1 MKRVLA
7 VVLVSLAGCGSGKSG
22 GPLFGGFT
30 PTSGAAAILAP
41 ATCSI
46 PFVGTTGISGIL
58 VELASG
64 ADACNVL
71 TQAKQC
77 GVIADGCGGF
87 LGCGT
92 CAPGSRCMG
101 DLTCCTLK
109 TCSALGAV
117 LPEGEDHK
125 LAPSRDIADRLMACF
140 GSMLLYWYHFSHSG
154 RRIDVAVPGV
164 LALAVISTAF
174 TGQAISTAFDRRYG
188 VLRLLGV
195 SPLGRS
201 GLLVAKALAVLTI
214 ELLQF
219 IVIGAL
225 GLALG
230 WHPHWLGLFPAAL
243 LALAGTWTFVALALL
258 LAGTLRAEGVLAL
271 ANLIWILL
279 LGLGGVIVPPGQL
292 PAGLSHLA
300 TLLPSGALA
309 DGLRQAFIGGGLAAI
324 PLLVLVAWGAVA
336 TYLAS
341 RTFRWSD

>member
-1 MKRVLA
+1 MTSAVTTHTAAPARDRVLA
-7 VVLVSLAGCGSGKSG
+7 QTRFETSTLLRNGEQLLV
-22 GPLFGGFT
+22 
-30 PTSGAAAILAP
+30 AI
-41 ATCSI
+41 
-46 PFVGTTGISGIL
+46 
-58 VELASG
+58 
-64 ADACNVL
+64 
-71 TQAKQC
+71 
-77 GVIADGCGGF
+77 
-87 LGCGT
+87 
-92 CAPGSRCMG
+92 
-101 DLTCCTLK
+101 
-109 TCSALGAV
+109 V
-117 LPEGEDHK
+117 LPAMALVG
-125 LAPSRDIADRLMACF
+125 LAL
-140 GSMLLYWYHFSHSG
+140 SHSPSLGPG

-201 GLLVAKALAVLTI
+201 GLLIAKALAVLTI

-230 WHPHWLGLFPAAL
+230 WHPQWLGLLPAAL
-243 LALAGTWTFVALALL
+243 LALVGTWTFVALALL

-271 ANLIWILL
+271 ANLIWVLL
-279 LGLGGVIVPPGQL
+279 LGLGGVIVPPSQL

-300 TLLPSGALA
+300 ALLPSGALGN
-309 DGLRQAFIGGGLAAI
+309 GLREAFIGGRLAVI